1 MNPCLILKFSP
12 RSIQHEVERR
22 VVAQLALAHEL
33 GQLRQGCDVNFALD
47 CQSQATNSFIFL
59 KAPQHSD
66 RHLET
71 KAFTIQE
78 ADPSLKMVISGGTAQ
93 APLLPA

>member
-1 MNPCLILKFSP
+1 MYKTKITP

-71 KAFTIQE
+71 NSFAMQE
-78 ADPSLKMVISGGTAQ
+78 AEPSLKMVISGGTAQ